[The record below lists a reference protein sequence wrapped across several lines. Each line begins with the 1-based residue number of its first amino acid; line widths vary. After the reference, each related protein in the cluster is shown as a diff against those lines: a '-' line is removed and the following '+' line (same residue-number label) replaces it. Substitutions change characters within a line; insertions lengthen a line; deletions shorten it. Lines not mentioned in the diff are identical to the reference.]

1 MNKKYSYALLH
12 EKVTVIRFSGIPLK
26 SDILTAIDE
35 ISQHEKTGQRIWDL
49 SRGFNLTTAEIKD
62 IVDYSKDKWPQTQK
76 VAFIAPDDLSFGNLR
91 MYASLMRSY
100 EKFMVFRSADKA
112 LDWCLADD

>member
-1 MNKKYSYALLH
+1 MHTNYSFTLLH
-12 EKVTVIRFSGIPLK
+12 GKVTLIRFSGIPLK
-26 SDILTAIDE
+26 ADILTAIDE

-49 SRGFNLTTAEIKD
+49 SRGFNLTTTEIRE
-62 IVDYSKDKWPQTQK
+62 IVEYSKNKWPHTQK

-100 EKFMVFRSADKA
+100 EKFVVFRSADKA
-112 LDWCLADD
+112 LNWCLADD